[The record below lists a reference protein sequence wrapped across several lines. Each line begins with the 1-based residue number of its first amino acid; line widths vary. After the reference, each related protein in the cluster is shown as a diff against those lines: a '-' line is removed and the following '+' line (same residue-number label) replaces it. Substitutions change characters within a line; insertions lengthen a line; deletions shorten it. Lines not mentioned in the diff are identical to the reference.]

1 MKMNGVFRPVMLLVV
16 IGILLSVYIFQSLE
30 LSISDS
36 NVDRSTFDPETE
48 LKKTP
53 YGTELLNIFDLSLL
67 NPENAQK
74 KLATFDNQFVIKDRT
89 LYRAYRMLIQANI
102 AQKAND
108 IKEVEQYTDAL
119 FRLSEKENIE
129 WLRARLLIDSAIQ
142 NAKEGSTE
150 TASELINEAI
160 LIAEN
165 IQYESLLIKAYN
177 TAGAIFNVKSD
188 LLKAQKYFHKGLYLA
203 DKYPGNI
210 YNSKIVTNMALLYI
224 YLEEWDKAL
233 KFIRMAEDLYG
244 DSDDIENGVM
254 QLLYTNESFL
264 HVSQGNAVEARESF
278 EKASQ
283 YFNHDS
289 NSRLDVISLKAEAD
303 LLLIE
308 GRYQEALDVAQSCLQ
323 REHIQKYKLQHGQCY
338 LLKAR
343 ANIALNNNERVEKD
357 LYLSL
362 ALFKEVGSR
371 NWIIP
376 VYKELADFYE
386 INNKVNQAF
395 MYLKLYYQGHKG
407 MLFDKRKSEL
417 YYLEQ
422 SFNVQQIENNLQL
435 LKVEKNLNNALI
447 EKQKLR
453 HWMIFSLLAI
463 TCLGLISVLRRN
475 KKLVEETTRCSLTG
489 LFNRRYLDYFIKNTD
504 SPALTPY
511 GYSIAILDLDHF
523 KSINDTF
530 GHDIG
535 DDVLVE
541 VAKRL
546 VNTITNND
554 LMVRWG
560 GEEFVCVL
568 QGEQPADLQ
577 FEAIRTAICGEEFS
591 SKVGSISMSISI
603 GAVTRLNVFELSEEY
618 QHHLKSADE
627 ALYRAKQSGRN
638 RVEFA

>member
-129 WLRARLLIDSAIQ
+129 WLRARLLIESAIQ

-177 TAGAIFNVKSD
+177 TAGAIFNIKSD

-308 GRYQEALDVAQSCLQ
+308 GRYQEAVDVVQSCLQ

-422 SFNVQQIENNLQL
+422 SFNVQQIENKMQL

-453 HWMIFSLLAI
+453 NWMIFSLLAI

-475 KKLVEETTRCSLTG
+475 KKLFEETTRCSLTG

-591 SKVGSISMSISI
+591 SKVGSISMSVSI
-603 GAVTRLNVFELSEEY
+603 GAVTRLNVFELYQEY